1 MCEYCLVVVLICF
14 VPVFAV
20 GILGWHSVMPES
32 YEYEPPNSAQIEAFM
47 DICELKT
54 SLAEGAEYLYLLSAP
69 QSGDSVMAM
78 VVNGSAADKL
88 EFYPKHEAAY
98 KVKLRDGITFDY
110 EAETPVKEVFKQ
122 YKDEKTG
129 YESTEVFSV
138 RIYRGLNGEKVL
150 IQASGNW
157 AMMQRLVDLADD
169 N

>member
-1 MCEYCLVVVLICF
+1 MNESNRGIRWIKLCEYCLVVVLICF

-47 DICELKT
+47 DICELKP

-122 YKDEKTG
+122 
-129 YESTEVFSV
+129 
-138 RIYRGLNGEKVL
+138 
-150 IQASGNW
+150 
-157 AMMQRLVDLADD
+157 
-169 N
+169 